1 VIPIGLD
8 FCVISQPSNQADIQ
22 VQGLLFG
29 TGVEYRS
36 RVLTPSATL
45 KALMGYGVATSKQS
59 CRHLSDA
66 ERETLS
72 QGLVHGYSSRRALS
86 LGGSCR

>member
-1 VIPIGLD
+1 
-8 FCVISQPSNQADIQ
+8 
-22 VQGLLFG
+22 
-29 TGVEYRS
+29 
-36 RVLTPSATL
+36 
-45 KALMGYGVATSKQS
+45 MGYGVATSKQF

-72 QGLVHGYSSRRALS
+72 QGLVHGYSLRRALS